1 MHSMFY
7 AYVGGVLKSSGP
19 DAVNSWIHGLLS
31 QENLIQPENVVTVD
45 PRLAVAKPPQ
55 KRVKS
60 ETLSPPPQ
68 FFSMQPARPPPARL
82 PPAPARP
89 NPLTPAQ
96 PDTAFLPLFNQEA
109 SKRRV
114 TVEYLAEFSGK
125 SHAGRWTVK
134 CIGEPFS

>member
-1 MHSMFY
+1 MFY

-19 DAVNSWIHGLLS
+19 DAVNSWINGLLS
-31 QENLIQPENVVTVD
+31 QENLIQPENVVTLD

-68 FFSMQPARPPPARL
+68 FFSMQPARPPPAR
-82 PPAPARP
+82 P
-89 NPLTPAQ
+89 NPLAPAQ

-134 CIGEPFS
+134 CIGKPFP